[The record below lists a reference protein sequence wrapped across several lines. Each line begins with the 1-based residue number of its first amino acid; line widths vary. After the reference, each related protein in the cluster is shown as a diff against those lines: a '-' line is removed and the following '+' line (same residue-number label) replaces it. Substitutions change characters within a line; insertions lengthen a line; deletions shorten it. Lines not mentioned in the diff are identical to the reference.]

1 MITGARDIT
10 RQFFKLSF
18 IAGFVM
24 AVCIKFQKSNVGGL
38 GYRPMT
44 LGILAQTCC
53 QLLVTVK

>member
-1 MITGARDIT
+1 MTLLVNSSSYRLLSVSGAS
-10 RQFFKLSF
+10 LLP
-18 IAGFVM
+18 
-24 AVCIKFQKSNVGGL
+24 VCIKFQKSNVGGL